1 MPMSIDPGAYTA
13 GMEQLERDALELQRA
28 LDEVR
33 GEAESADGLVHATT
47 NGRGELIEL
56 FLDPRIYRTADAG
69 ALAADITTT
78 IQAAVVQA
86 QADVLQASKASLF
99 PPGKD
104 PAEIDLEFDALLEHV
119 RKAKG
124 DLAP

>member
-1 MPMSIDPGAYTA
+1 MSLSFDPGAYTA

-47 NGRGELIEL
+47 NGRGELIDL

-69 ALAADITTT
+69 ALAADIRST
-78 IQAAVVQA
+78 IRAAVVQA

-99 PPGKD
+99 PAGKD

-119 RKAKG
+119 RTAKG
-124 DLAP
+124 ELTP

>member
-1 MPMSIDPGAYTA
+1 MSMSFDPGAYTA

-47 NGRGELIEL
+47 NGRGELIDL

-69 ALAADITTT
+69 ALAADIMST

-124 DLAP
+124 DPTP